1 MSHGRHVWHEAA
13 KKGYTYI
20 CHLNQIFHSLLL
32 GDFPTTGTDYFVI
45 TSLNVDKQHLVVI
58 STVST
63 CVCRLLAGKD
73 WILNQV
79 RLCCFILMDTVPNEF
94 RWWNCDVTANNRR
107 ARCSTF
113 QTAALAAHWV
123 RQHALRC
130 QAAWQTGYLCF
141 GVQPVWCT
149 NK

>member
-13 KKGYTYI
+13 KKVYTYI

-45 TSLNVDKQHLVVI
+45 TSVNADRYHLVVI

-73 WILNQV
+73 
-79 RLCCFILMDTVPNEF
+79 
-94 RWWNCDVTANNRR
+94 
-107 ARCSTF
+107 
-113 QTAALAAHWV
+113 
-123 RQHALRC
+123 
-130 QAAWQTGYLCF
+130 
-141 GVQPVWCT
+141 
-149 NK
+149 